1 MSDTKETSLLYS
13 NGRWVSLGEIE
24 KLVEVAGGLARTLS
38 KYHEN
43 EDHSWAAD
51 CEGCGSL
58 EVYREVRAPFS
69 PKNTDKTGAPE
80 EKGVDRVKEL
90 EAQVAELERRLD
102 HQYERGYNDGKK
114 ESGGIW

>member
-1 MSDTKETSLLYS
+1 MTTKETSLLYS

-24 KLVEVAGGLARTLS
+24 KLVERAATVIQGIKSMG
-38 KYHEN
+38 E
-43 EDHSWAAD
+43 HSEYDVNQLTTA
-51 CEGCGSL
+51 L
-58 EVYREVRAPFS
+58 IPFS
-69 PKNTDKTGAPE
+69 PKNPDKTGAPE